1 MATNTN
7 CEYTICRQNLKPDVP
22 IVNRQITKYEINR
35 IRLLLIKQ
43 ELFDQ
48 YDSYNEFRQ
57 EVFPLVT
64 LNAFRQWFKK
74 PFFISD
80 WRLCAMEEALSIP
93 PSLIKAR
100 LKQEFNLSG
109 SALQAAKG
117 IQFKPASPQP
127 LNH

>member
-7 CEYTICRQNLKPDVP
+7 CNYTTCQQNLKTDIP
-22 IVNRQITKYEINR
+22 IVNGQITKYEINR

-80 WRLCAMEEALSIP
+80 WRLCTMETALGIT
-93 PSLIKAR
+93 AR
-100 LKQEFNLSG
+100 QVQRKLKQELNISG
-109 SALQAAKG
+109 SSLQAAKG
-117 IQFKPASPQP
+117 IKFEATQTP
-127 LNH
+127 HC